1 MASGKPLARVF
12 APYRNR
18 PRPATGCCG
27 WSPGESGAHRIAAL
41 ARGHSGGPGARGRIP
56 GGGLDESGEGAG
68 SACRP
73 VGRRVCGSGEVSR
86 DRALRGSA
94 GARAAARARG
104 NRAVGVAKRT
114 PSRHPCPPQGAAVV
128 DRRYPTTSPPP
139 SPAGTVRK
147 FGRGGAV
154 AVALIVL
161 SIAGR
166 GGRKWSTVSGPVS
179 SDGPLPPRR
188 GNRPT
193 SGSNQGIPN
202 GHGTRI
208 GPQSTALARSR
219 RPYTT
224 PPTPSWK
231 IGSCRTG
238 PRGWGRGRFRP
249 GAPSNRQG
257 REPCDKQDM
266 PTFGVA
272 RLRSRLSASPRGAP
286 GSGSGQSPSAL
297 RREGGNKGRPPDRIV
312 VGRRRNHSGAPLGQR
327 LRVPFELASLS
338 PELSRAR

>member
-1 MASGKPLARVF
+1 MRPGAPRHRLDHERRRPGRRKRQARPV
-12 APYRNR
+12 
-18 PRPATGCCG
+18 G
-27 WSPGESGAHRIAAL
+27 SPGRWPMCSRSSSNGIGQTLGAGFRALPESPPSRYGMLWLVDPGNPAHAGLPRSREGIP
-41 ARGHSGGPGARGRIP
+41 GGPGARGRSP
-56 GGGLDESGEGAG
+56 GGGLDASGEGAG

-86 DRALRGSA
+86 DRSLRGSA
-94 GARAAARARG
+94 GARGAARARG

-128 DRRYPTTSPPP
+128 DRRYPATSPPP

-202 GHGTRI
+202 GHGTRT
-208 GPQSTALARSR
+208 GPQSTALARLR

-266 PTFGVA
+266 PT
-272 RLRSRLSASPRGAP
+272 
-286 GSGSGQSPSAL
+286 
-297 RREGGNKGRPPDRIV
+297 
-312 VGRRRNHSGAPLGQR
+312 
-327 LRVPFELASLS
+327 
-338 PELSRAR
+338 